1 MGRESDAKAGGT
13 RPAAL
18 ETLRYQAI
26 LDTARDAIISIDRNG
41 IVTDFNHAAEE
52 MFGYQAREVIGNDVS
67 MLMPSPYREEHSGYI
82 RSYQRTGEKRAI
94 GRIRD
99 VEARRK
105 SGEVFA
111 MELSVSEAR
120 VGDELLYT
128 AFIRDVSA
136 LRRAQAWAE
145 VRHEVTRLLAV
156 FDTLAEVS
164 QPLLQAVR
172 KIGAWDVGEL
182 WTLDAGADELCW
194 EQGAFGAG
202 IDAEEFTAASRGV
215 RLMHGAGLVRRAWES
230 GQPSWIDDVSADPA
244 FVRRQLV
251 GKEGLRGGC
260 AFPVRDEHGVVA
272 VMAFYSRDVRSL
284 DEEIVRL
291 TTSIA
296 RQIGDFIAHKRAE
309 QEIRKLET
317 LAVERGRLADIG
329 AITAKLVH
337 DLGNP
342 LSGISM
348 QAELLKR
355 KVGREDTSP
364 AALSAPVDQIL
375 AGIARLRDLVRGFTD
390 FAREQ
395 KLDLAA
401 IDLHAF
407 LEELAESWKP
417 VAAARNIEVV
427 AALPDGM
434 PTLLGDQAKLR
445 RVFDNLTKNAIE
457 AIEDTRGLVTIEA
470 RPPNNG
476 RIEVTIADSGSGIP
490 PEIDVFKLFETT
502 KPYGTGIGLPVCKEI
517 VSAHGGNVEFAPNT
531 PCGTVFTVSLP
542 LVGPA
547 A

>member
-1 MGRESDAKAGGT
+1 MGRETDPNSGA

-41 IVTDFNHAAEE
+41 LVTDFNHAAET
-52 MFGYQAREVIGNDVS
+52 MFGYEAREVIGRDVA
-67 MLMPSPYREEHSGYI
+67 MLMPSPYRDEHSGYI

-128 AFIRDVSA
+128 AIIRDVSA

-164 QPLLQAVR
+164 QPLLQVIR
-172 KIGAWDVGEL
+172 KIGTWDVGEL
-182 WTLDAGADELCW
+182 WALDSATDELCW
-194 EQGAFGAG
+194 EQGAFDPGV
-202 IDAEEFTAASRGV
+202 DAEEFVASSRGV
-215 RLMHGAGLVRRAWES
+215 RLAHGEGLVRRAWEA
-230 GQPSWIDDVSADPA
+230 GQPSWVDDVSADPA
-244 FVRRQLV
+244 FVRRHLA
-251 GKEGLRGGC
+251 GKQGLRGGC
-260 AFPVRDEHGVVA
+260 AFPVRDERGVVA
-272 VMAFYSRDVRSL
+272 VMAFYSHDVRAL
-284 DEEIVRL
+284 DEELVRL

-309 QEIRKLET
+309 QEVRKLET

-355 KVGREDTSP
+355 KVAREDTSRE
-364 AALSAPVDQIL
+364 ALAPPVDQIL
-375 AGIARLRDLVRGFTD
+375 AGIARLRELVRGFTD

-395 KLDLAA
+395 RLDLGS

-407 LEELAESWKP
+407 LKELVENWKP
-417 VAAARNIEVV
+417 VAAARNIEIV
-427 AALPDGM
+427 AALPDRL
-434 PTLLGDQAKLR
+434 PTLTGDEAKLR

-457 AIEDTRGLVTIEA
+457 AIESPRGRVTIEA
-470 RPPNNG
+470 RLPKNG
-476 RIEVTIADSGSGIP
+476 RVEVAIADSGSGIP
-490 PEIDVFKLFETT
+490 PDVDVFKLFETT
-502 KPYGTGIGLPVCKEI
+502 KPHGTGIGLPVCKEI

-531 PCGTVFTVSLP
+531 PCGTVFTVALP
-542 LVGPA
+542 LEGPA
-547 A
+547 